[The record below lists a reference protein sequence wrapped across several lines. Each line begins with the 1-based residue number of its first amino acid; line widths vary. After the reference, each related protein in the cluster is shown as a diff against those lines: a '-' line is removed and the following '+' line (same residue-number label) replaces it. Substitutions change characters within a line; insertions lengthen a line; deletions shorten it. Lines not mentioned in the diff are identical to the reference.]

1 MGTRSQHPA
10 ISRTDLYESL
20 FEPIARHRDATQ
32 ASRMVESLLRKGRS
46 SDQLV
51 ALIDDCERV
60 VYYSPHGRMIKGYT
74 FDENGVHEAD
84 VDTLW
89 RLLSDAASWVDAHQD
104 ECDWVHPHFR
114 WVLGLDE
121 DEWAYR
127 PG

>member
-1 MGTRSQHPA
+1 MGTRSQHPT
-10 ISRTDLYESL
+10 ISRTELYSSL
-20 FEPIARHRDATQ
+20 YEPIARHRDATQ

-51 ALIDDCERV
+51 ALIDDCERA
-60 VYYSPHGRMIKGYT
+60 VYYSPHSRTMKGYT
-74 FDENGVHEAD
+74 FDEHGVREAD

-89 RLLSDAASWVDAHQD
+89 RLISDAASWVDAHQD

-127 PG
+127 SG